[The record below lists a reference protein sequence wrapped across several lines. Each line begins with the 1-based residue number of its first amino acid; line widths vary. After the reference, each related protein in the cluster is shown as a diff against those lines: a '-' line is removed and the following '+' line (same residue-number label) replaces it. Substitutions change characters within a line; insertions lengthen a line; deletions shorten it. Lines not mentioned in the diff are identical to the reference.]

1 MFCFAPVI
9 FSGARFGP
17 QFDYSCIK
25 GGTKFGSHFWLPF
38 SVFSR
43 STFIKK
49 SECKTHFH
57 NQIIAVRYC
66 TSRLYVCAAYITAI
80 GYGVDEAVWI
90 NVVETPIPY
99 HVGGRRGWKKP
110 PRTRI
115 QISNGWESIFASTF
129 CQTPMGG
136 WIQKSSK
143 VLGLATGRNR
153 TLTYTQSCA
162 CNALPPQSL
171 LIENICIGTAMEME
185 SFAYP

>member
-1 MFCFAPVI
+1 MGSQAAYIASGISREQARQCQFVQQMVSLNKHVGLHSLFSNSVGPIFCFAPVI

-38 SVFSR
+38 SFFPR

-49 SECKTHFH
+49 RMQNEFS
-57 NQIIAVRYC
+57 QPDYC
-66 TSRLYVCAAYITAI
+66 RTLLYQSTLCMLWVAYITAI

-115 QISNGWESIFASTF
+115 QRSNG
-129 CQTPMGG
+129 
-136 WIQKSSK
+136 
-143 VLGLATGRNR
+143 
-153 TLTYTQSCA
+153 
-162 CNALPPQSL
+162 
-171 LIENICIGTAMEME
+171 
-185 SFAYP
+185 